1 MRKLIIGV
9 PVIVLLFAVA
19 LGTYW
24 LTNSS
29 EPTVVKESGGT
40 SEGIKVHGDW
50 EVKVT
55 DPNSGQENLYAFSND
70 LVDYGSNDGASLIGQ
85 IFTSTSGEYDP
96 SQWSIYLDADMTNQ
110 PAAISAL
117 YPGGSWELCHITN
130 ITAAM
135 HYKDN
140 DPFKGGDGFT
150 IAGSCQSNTPF
161 DGTQYLEVPIT
172 KVTTH
177 HSLYGGFTEKQSLNI
192 PVGFEQL
199 ISVSVHVT
207 FD

>member
-40 SEGIKVHGDW
+40 SEGIKVHGNW

-55 DPNSGQENLYAFSND
+55 DPDGGDEKLYAFSNE
-70 LVDYGSNDGASLIGQ
+70 LVDYGFNDGAHLIGQ
-85 IFTSTSGEYDP
+85 IFTGDTNTPYDP
-96 SQWSIYLDADMTNQ
+96 SKWKIYLRADNLDTAVFNTDHWTLCE
-110 PAAISAL
+110 ISD
-117 YPGGSWELCHITN
+117 ITP
-130 ITAAM
+130 II
-135 HYKDN
+135 HFKDN
-140 DPFKGGDGFT
+140 DPFMGGDGFT
-150 IAGSCQSNTPF
+150 IAGTCQSNTPK
-161 DGTQYLEVPIT
+161 GETGQYVEVPIT
-172 KVTTH
+172 TVLTSH
-177 HSLYGGFTEKQSLNI
+177 EFLADFTKKESLNI
-192 PVGFEQL
+192 PVEYMQL
-199 ISVSVHVT
+199 IAVSVHVT

>member
-40 SEGIKVHGDW
+40 SEGIKVHGNW

-55 DPNSGQENLYAFSND
+55 DPDGGDGKLYAFSNELAD
-70 LVDYGSNDGASLIGQ
+70 LGYNDGANLIGQ
-85 IFTSTSGEYDP
+85 VFTGDTNTPYDP
-96 SQWSIYLDADMTNQ
+96 SIWRIYLRADNLDT
-110 PAAISAL
+110 ALFSGGYWTLCEISD
-117 YPGGSWELCHITN
+117 ITPV
-130 ITAAM
+130 M
-135 HYKDN
+135 HFKDN
-140 DPFKGGDGFT
+140 DVFKGGDGFT
-150 IAGSCQSNTPF
+150 IAGTCQSNTPR
-161 DGTQYLEVPIT
+161 DATGQYVEEPIT
-172 KVTTH
+172 TVLTSHDMLGNFTKKE
-177 HSLYGGFTEKQSLNI
+177 SLSI
-192 PVGFEQL
+192 PVEYNQL

>member
-40 SEGIKVHGDW
+40 SEGIKVHGNW

-55 DPNSGQENLYAFSND
+55 DPDGGDGKLYAFSNE
-70 LVDYGSNDGASLIGQ
+70 LVDLGFNDGANLIGQ
-85 IFTSTSGEYDP
+85 IFTGDTYSPYDP
-96 SQWSIYLDADMTNQ
+96 SKWKIYLRADNLDTALF
-110 PAAISAL
+110 PSGYWSLCEISD
-117 YPGGSWELCHITN
+117 ITP
-130 ITAAM
+130 II

-140 DPFKGGDGFT
+140 DPYKGGDGFT
-150 IAGSCQSNTPF
+150 IAGSCQSNTPR
-161 DGTQYLEVPIT
+161 DATTNQYVEEPIT
-172 KVTTH
+172 TVLTSHDVLGHFTIKE
-177 HSLYGGFTEKQSLNI
+177 SLSI
-192 PVGFEQL
+192 PVSFEQL

>member
-29 EPTVVKESGGT
+29 EPTVVKESSGT
-40 SEGIKVHGDW
+40 PEGIKVHGNW

-55 DPNSGQENLYAFSND
+55 DPDGGDGKLYAFSNELAD
-70 LVDYGSNDGASLIGQ
+70 LGSNDGANLIGQ
-85 IFTSTSGEYDP
+85 VFTGDTYSPYDP
-96 SQWSIYLDADMTNQ
+96 SIWKIYLRADNLDTTVFPNGYWTLCE
-110 PAAISAL
+110 ISD
-117 YPGGSWELCHITN
+117 ITP
-130 ITAAM
+130 II
-135 HYKDN
+135 HFKDN

-150 IAGSCQSNTPF
+150 IAGTCQSNTPR
-161 DGTQYLEVPIT
+161 GATGQYVEEPIT
-172 KVTTH
+172 TVLTSHDMLGHFTIKE
-177 HSLYGGFTEKQSLNI
+177 SLSI
-192 PVGFEQL
+192 PVEYMQL

>member
-40 SEGIKVHGDW
+40 SEGIKVHGNW

-70 LVDYGSNDGASLIGQ
+70 LIDYGSNDGANLIGQ
-85 IFTSTSGEYDP
+85 IFTGNTYSPYDP
-96 SQWSIYLDADMTNQ
+96 SKWKIYLRADNLDTTVFPNGYWTLCE
-110 PAAISAL
+110 ISD
-117 YPGGSWELCHITN
+117 ITP
-130 ITAAM
+130 II
-135 HYKDN
+135 HFKDN

-150 IAGSCQSNTPF
+150 IAGSCQSNTPK
-161 DGTQYLEVPIT
+161 DATAQYVEEPIT
-172 KVTTH
+172 TVLTSHDMLGDFTIKE
-177 HSLYGGFTEKQSLNI
+177 SLSI
-192 PVGFEQL
+192 PVSFEQL